1 MPRQSPVEILNQLL
15 ALHTRSLPTYLLS
28 AKPWVS
34 NEAAQAALTVLEQIA
49 ADQGLVAG
57 RIVAVIRDEH
67 GTPASSEFPINF
79 TDMHDLSMD
88 YIMAEVQ
95 ARQEREIEFIE
106 WAVENLAGAAAP
118 GAIAE
123 EALGA
128 AKAHLDSLRELGVVS
143 TA

>member
-49 ADQGLVAG
+49 ADQELVAG

-67 GTPASSEFPINF
+67 GTPTSSEFPINF

-95 ARQEREIEFIE
+95 ARQEREIEFME
-106 WAVENLAGAAAP
+106 WAVENLAGAAVR

-128 AKAHLDSLRELGVVS
+128 AKAHLDSLRELGAVS

>member
-57 RIVAVIRDEH
+57 RIVAVIRDEQ
-67 GTPASSEFPINF
+67 GPPASSEFPINF
-79 TDMHDLSMD
+79 TDMHDLSLD
-88 YIMAEVQ
+88 YIMA
-95 ARQEREIEFIE
+95 
-106 WAVENLAGAAAP
+106 
-118 GAIAE
+118 
-123 EALGA
+123 
-128 AKAHLDSLRELGVVS
+128 
-143 TA
+143 

>member
-49 ADQGLVAG
+49 ADQELVAG

-67 GTPASSEFPINF
+67 GTPTSSEFPINF

-95 ARQEREIEFIE
+95 ARQEREIEFME

>member
-67 GTPASSEFPINF
+67 GTPTSSEFPINF

-95 ARQEREIEFIE
+95 ARQEREIEFME
-106 WAVENLAGAAAP
+106 WAVENLAGAAVP

>member
-67 GTPASSEFPINF
+67 GTPTSSEFPINF

-95 ARQEREIEFIE
+95 ARQEREIEFME
-106 WAVENLAGAAAP
+106 WAVENLAGAAVP

-128 AKAHLDSLRELGVVS
+128 AKAHLDSLRELGAVS